1 MAAAYRIKPA
11 RCRLRFTPLGSV
23 VIGGVVGGQGIN
35 GGNAEKNK
43 RQGKTMEQEKTK
55 ESRHEKFVRIAAA
68 RTNRALTEIRK
79 IGNCASRGSYE
90 YSEVEVE
97 QMFST
102 LESELAAVKAMFAKP
117 TKAVTLFT
125 FADNTDTDEV
135 SE

>member
-1 MAAAYRIKPA
+1 
-11 RCRLRFTPLGSV
+11 
-23 VIGGVVGGQGIN
+23 
-35 GGNAEKNK
+35 
-43 RQGKTMEQEKTK
+43 MEQEKTK

-90 YSEVEVE
+90 YSEAEVE
-97 QMFST
+97 QIFST

-125 FADNTDTDEV
+125 FAENAGAVDMNE
-135 SE
+135 